1 MSAGLHPHPLITP
14 QGRQER
20 RGIPGADQV
29 TNPGTLLALIGPDP
43 QGLRQVTVTTA
54 GPTPDTE
61 LSGPPRRTAL
71 RVPEPQFPHP
81 TPTGRRPSSCPPP
94 LPAPLDDQPDPT
106 AQAGTASVEQ
116 LREAHYPDDEG
127 APLLTDAPSGGLAVP
142 AMSARVAAHTADL
155 HLQLTSLPVRSPG
168 QHMHPALQ
176 RPPLAGRSGGADT
189 SR

>member
-14 QGRQER
+14 QSRRER

-29 TNPGTLLALIGPDP
+29 TNPGTLLALIGPAP

-54 GPTPDTE
+54 GPTPDTPPA
-61 LSGPPRRTAL
+61 GPPRRTAL

-81 TPTGRRPSSCPPP
+81 TPAVRRLSSYPTP
-94 LPAPLDDQPDPT
+94 LPAPLDDQPDAT
-106 AQAGTASVEQ
+106 AQAGMASVEQ
-116 LREAHYPDDEG
+116 LREAHDDEG
-127 APLLTDAPSGGLAVP
+127 AQLLTDAPSGGLTVP
-142 AMSARVAAHTADL
+142 AMSARVPAHTAEL
-155 HLQLTSLPVRSPG
+155 HRQRTSLPVRSPG
-168 QHMHPALQ
+168 QHLHPALQ

>member
-14 QGRQER
+14 TCRRER

-29 TNPGTLLALIGPDP
+29 TTPRTLLALIGPDP

-71 RVPEPQFPHP
+71 RVPDPQFPHP
-81 TPTGRRPSSCPPP
+81 TPTSQRSSSCPTP
-94 LPAPLDDQPDPT
+94 LPVPLDDQPDPT
-106 AQAGTASVEQ
+106 AQTGTGSMEQ
-116 LREAHYPDDEG
+116 LRETHYPDDEG
-127 APLLTDAPSGGLAVP
+127 AQLLTDAPSGGLAVP

-155 HLQLTSLPVRSPG
+155 HLQRTSLPVRSPG
-168 QHMHPALQ
+168 QHLHPALQ
-176 RPPLAGRSGGADT
+176 RPPLAGRPSGADT

>member
-1 MSAGLHPHPLITP
+1 MSAGLHPHPLVTP
-14 QGRQER
+14 QGRRER

-29 TNPGTLLALIGPDP
+29 TNPGTLLALIGPDR
-43 QGLRQVTVTTA
+43 QGLRQVTVTSA

-81 TPTGRRPSSCPPP
+81 TPAGRRLSSYPPL
-94 LPAPLDDQPDPT
+94 LPAPLGDQPDPT
-106 AQAGTASVEQ
+106 VQAGTKSVEQ
-116 LREAHYPDDEG
+116 LREPHYPDDEG
-127 APLLTDAPSGGLAVP
+127 TQLLTDAPSGGLAVP

-155 HLQLTSLPVRSPG
+155 HRQRSSLPVRSPG
-168 QHMHPALQ
+168 QHLHPALQ
-176 RPPLAGRSGGADT
+176 RPPLASRSSRADT

>member
-14 QGRQER
+14 KSRQER
-20 RGIPGADQV
+20 CGIPGADQV

-43 QGLRQVTVTTA
+43 QGLRQFTVTTA
-54 GPTPDTE
+54 GPTPDTAPA
-61 LSGPPRRTAL
+61 GPRTAL

-81 TPTGRRPSSCPPP
+81 TPAGRRRSSSCPIP

-116 LREAHYPDDEG
+116 LREAHYPDDED
-127 APLLTDAPSGGLAVP
+127 AQLLTDAPGGGLAVP
-142 AMSARVAAHTADL
+142 AISARVAAHTADL
-155 HLQLTSLPVRSPG
+155 HRQRTSLPVRSPG
-168 QHMHPALQ
+168 QHLHPALQ
-176 RPPLAGRSGGADT
+176 RPPWAGRSGAADT

>member
-14 QGRQER
+14 KSRQER

-71 RVPEPQFPHP
+71 RVPEPQFPHK
-81 TPTGRRPSSCPPP
+81 TPTGRRSSSCPTP

-106 AQAGTASVEQ
+106 AQAETASVEQ
-116 LREAHYPDDEG
+116 LREAHYPNDEG
-127 APLLTDAPSGGLAVP
+127 ARLLTDAPSGALAVP
-142 AMSARVAAHTADL
+142 TMSARVAARTADL
-155 HLQLTSLPVRSPG
+155 RRRRTSLPVRSPG
-168 QHMHPALQ
+168 QHLHPALQ
-176 RPPLAGRSGGADT
+176 PPPWAGRSGAADT